1 MKQCPSVLDAHDIN
15 FLLSTPQI
23 HRSKNKWKFHLK
35 DGIMNLNGRDY
46 VFSKAIGDA
55 EWWSRKKK
63 KQTKRQ
69 EQELCNSFYPV
80 NRHFNILPYPV
91 TGFISGNFYR
101 VFENSDKPKGLWGT
115 VKTWVSSKKNTRLA
129 LRDEKPTAEGKA
141 CEKSDLYLLF
151 FCLFCFIRA
160 SLPFFFPERIHT
172 HWKVSISH
180 RTGVVDQGDPTWR
193 SEVIHYNPVDEK
205 HLHWWTVVGWL
216 DWLVSTF
223 KSKLSATS
231 QDCCL

>member
-1 MKQCPSVLDAHDIN
+1 MKQCPPVLDAHNIH
-15 FLLSTPQI
+15 FLFFTPQI

-63 KQTKRQ
+63 KKQTKQQ

-91 TGFISGNFYR
+91 TGFISGNFFW

-115 VKTWVSSKKNTRLA
+115 VKPGCHQKHSTSLAGWETYRGRESLWTERSLSLSFFFFFSPRL
-129 LRDEKPTAEGKA
+129 
-141 CEKSDLYLLF
+141 LYL
-151 FCLFCFIRA
+151 
-160 SLPFFFPERIHT
+160 FFPERIHI

-180 RTGVVDQGDPTWR
+180 RTGGIGPGWPDLPSHRR

-205 HLHWWTVVGWL
+205 HLHDAL
-216 DWLVSTF
+216 
-223 KSKLSATS
+223 
-231 QDCCL
+231 

>member
-1 MKQCPSVLDAHDIN
+1 MLIHALSVVFDRQYHSAPSVNIWCKFSAYKETIIAGKCVQLSLRGAWVKDIRGCVHCKMKQCPSVLDAHDIN

-115 VKTWVSSKKNTRLA
+115 VKTWVSSKKT
-129 LRDEKPTAEGKA
+129 
-141 CEKSDLYLLF
+141 
-151 FCLFCFIRA
+151 
-160 SLPFFFPERIHT
+160 
-172 HWKVSISH
+172 
-180 RTGVVDQGDPTWR
+180 
-193 SEVIHYNPVDEK
+193 
-205 HLHWWTVVGWL
+205 L
-216 DWLVSTF
+216 D
-223 KSKLSATS
+223 
-231 QDCCL
+231 